1 MTEEY
6 GVTWLSLVENCASVA
21 ASQGCVQIA
30 IFLAHFACG
39 LTAPTCFEGCATTA
53 GECRWL
59 LGRCRGS
66 RVTIVPHHGSNT
78 CSGFSRLSASSIAFW
93 WQLW

>member
-6 GVTWLSLVENCASVA
+6 GVTWLSLVENYASVA

-39 LTAPTCFEGCATTA
+39 LTAPHALKA
-53 GECRWL
+53 VQL
-59 LGRCRGS
+59 QPGS
-66 RVTIVPHHGSNT
+66 VVVAWEVQGKQGYH
-78 CSGFSRLSASSIAFW
+78 CSSSW
-93 WQLW
+93 E

>member
-21 ASQGCVQIA
+21 ASQGCVQIV

-39 LTAPTCFEGCATTA
+39 LTAPHA
-53 GECRWL
+53 L
-59 LGRCRGS
+59 KVVQLQLGSAVVAWEVQEKQGY
-66 RVTIVPHHGSNT
+66 H
-78 CSGFSRLSASSIAFW
+78 CSSSW
-93 WQLW
+93 E